1 MFMKDLVREGFRYDA
16 LQDSSLSNVSANT
29 SLLCPCH
36 YVLWVTRQSLGPNFG
51 FNLAR
56 CFFTWKVVLSWS
68 DSKGAA
74 YNQFQHSL
82 CTQVQFSALRHVRV
96 GQTSL
101 ARLQH
106 RLIVWNLRCKNSS
119 EQRHLVAKSFF
130 ESYHSEILWDLA
142 QWPKMTVTASW
153 GVPHW
158 RLQALINSY
167 QTRAHFKRALRV
179 QGPWCCVAGLLA
191 SFGLE

>member
-1 MFMKDLVREGFRYDA
+1 MSLLDISWVFLVSRSPKKRCECELQGLYLKCLWFGQAFKKPKENEVVMFMKDLVRVGFSFDA

-29 SLLCPCH
+29 SLLCPFH

-82 CTQVQFSALRHVRV
+82 CTQVQFSTLRYVRV

-119 EQRHLVAKSFF
+119 EQRHLFAKSFLILITLR
-130 ESYHSEILWDLA
+130 YSET
-142 QWPKMTVTASW
+142 WPSGRKW
-153 GVPHW
+153 
-158 RLQALINSY
+158 
-167 QTRAHFKRALRV
+167 
-179 QGPWCCVAGLLA
+179 
-191 SFGLE
+191 